1 MVEILIIVILAIA
14 LILALF
20 YIVLIKIQMK
30 KTRKELKKTREDG
43 YNKLLTVT
51 LADKD
56 QELLTEEIN
65 RNLEYQNEKKIQA
78 EGERAKLKQSI
89 SDIAHDLRTPVTVI
103 RGNLQKSSHILLRKH

>member
-43 YNKLLTVT
+43 YNKMLTVT
-51 LADKD
+51 LADK
-56 QELLTEEIN
+56 
-65 RNLEYQNEKKIQA
+65 EK
-78 EGERAKLKQSI
+78 GAKYSK
-89 SDIAHDLRTPVTVI
+89 
-103 RGNLQKSSHILLRKH
+103 